1 MAKMESGSGSDTGL
15 IALLIQINKALH
27 RRTSEE
33 LLGMRLKPFLLLGY
47 VRDRGAVS
55 QQELETGLLMDANS
69 VVLLLNETEAAGF
82 SVRRR
87 DPADRRRHM
96 VELTDAGRVAV
107 ERAEKAREGIED
119 EVLSDLSVDE
129 RKALRK
135 LLKRVLE
142 GLLQGPRRIPLAGLA
157 RRILSRRSLRR
168 LSVGKPT
175 KRYLPLGVAA
185 TGLHSPVCV
194 ARGRALVKPLH
205 DHCHP
210 LHPTKSSISR
220 GPRSRSLVD

>member
-1 MAKMESGSGSDTGL
+1 MTKMGGSGSDPGL

-33 LLGMRLKPFLLLGY
+33 LLGMRLKSFLLLGY

-87 DPADRRRHM
+87 DPSDRRRHM
-96 VELTDAGRVAV
+96 VELTPAGRLAV

-119 EVLSDLSVDE
+119 EVLSDLSPEE
-129 RKALRK
+129 RASLQK
-135 LLKRVLE
+135 LLRRVLD
-142 GLLQGPRRIPLAGLA
+142 GLLR
-157 RRILSRRSLRR
+157 
-168 LSVGKPT
+168 V
-175 KRYLPLGVAA
+175 
-185 TGLHSPVCV
+185 PVESQ
-194 ARGRALVKPLH
+194 APA
-205 DHCHP
+205 
-210 LHPTKSSISR
+210 
-220 GPRSRSLVD
+220 

>member
-1 MAKMESGSGSDTGL
+1 MAKMESSGSEKGL
-15 IALLIQINKALH
+15 IALLMQINKALH

-33 LLGMRLKPFLLLGY
+33 LLGMRLKAFLLLGY

-96 VELTDAGRVAV
+96 VELTAAGRAAV

-119 EVLSDLSVDE
+119 DVLSDLSPDE
-129 RKALRK
+129 RKTLRK
-135 LLKRVLE
+135 LLGSVLD
-142 GLLQGPRRIPLAGLA
+142 GLLRVPAETQ
-157 RRILSRRSLRR
+157 SQ
-168 LSVGKPT
+168 V
-175 KRYLPLGVAA
+175 
-185 TGLHSPVCV
+185 
-194 ARGRALVKPLH
+194 
-205 DHCHP
+205 
-210 LHPTKSSISR
+210 
-220 GPRSRSLVD
+220 

>member
-1 MAKMESGSGSDTGL
+1 MAKMESGSDKGL

-33 LLGMRLKPFLLLGY
+33 LLGMRLKAFLLLGY

-96 VELTDAGRVAV
+96 VELTAAGRAAV
-107 ERAEKAREGIED
+107 ERAERAREGIED
-119 EVLSDLSVDE
+119 EVLSDLSPDE
-129 RKALRK
+129 RKTLRK
-135 LLKRVLE
+135 LLGRVLD
-142 GLLQGPRRIPLAGLA
+142 GLLRVPAESQ
-157 RRILSRRSLRR
+157 SQ
-168 LSVGKPT
+168 V
-175 KRYLPLGVAA
+175 
-185 TGLHSPVCV
+185 
-194 ARGRALVKPLH
+194 
-205 DHCHP
+205 
-210 LHPTKSSISR
+210 
-220 GPRSRSLVD
+220 

>member
-1 MAKMESGSGSDTGL
+1 MTKMESDSGNAGRAQGASDSETGL

-27 RRTSEE
+27 RHTSEE
-33 LLGMRLKPFLLLGY
+33 LLGMRLKAFLLLGY

-96 VELTDAGRVAV
+96 VELTKAGRLAV

-119 EVLSDLSVDE
+119 DVLSDLSIDE

-135 LLKRVLE
+135 LLKRVL
-142 GLLQGPRRIPLAGLA
+142 AGLV
-157 RRILSRRSLRR
+157 R
-168 LSVGKPT
+168 V
-175 KRYLPLGVAA
+175 
-185 TGLHSPVCV
+185 PVESQSQ
-194 ARGRALVKPLH
+194 A
-205 DHCHP
+205 
-210 LHPTKSSISR
+210 
-220 GPRSRSLVD
+220 

>member
-1 MAKMESGSGSDTGL
+1 MKKMGGPGSETGL

-33 LLGMRLKPFLLLGY
+33 LLGMRLKSFLLLGY

-55 QQELETGLLMDANS
+55 QQELEAGLLMDANS

-96 VELTDAGRVAV
+96 VELTAAGRAAV

-119 EVLSDLSVDE
+119 EVLADLSPEE
-129 RKALRK
+129 RATLRK
-135 LLKRVLE
+135 LLRRVLD
-142 GLLQGPRRIPLAGLA
+142 GLLRVPAEA
-157 RRILSRRSLRR
+157 
-168 LSVGKPT
+168 
-175 KRYLPLGVAA
+175 
-185 TGLHSPVCV
+185 
-194 ARGRALVKPLH
+194 
-205 DHCHP
+205 
-210 LHPTKSSISR
+210 
-220 GPRSRSLVD
+220 

>member
-15 IALLIQINKALH
+15 IALLVQINKALH

-33 LLGMRLKPFLLLGY
+33 LLGMRLKSFLMLGY

-96 VELTDAGRVAV
+96 VELTAAGRTAV
-107 ERAEKAREGIED
+107 ERAEKEREGIED
-119 EVLSDLSVDE
+119 EVLSDLSSEE

-135 LLKRVLE
+135 LLRRVLD
-142 GLLQGPRRIPLAGLA
+142 GLLRVPAESQ
-157 RRILSRRSLRR
+157 SQ
-168 LSVGKPT
+168 V
-175 KRYLPLGVAA
+175 
-185 TGLHSPVCV
+185 
-194 ARGRALVKPLH
+194 
-205 DHCHP
+205 
-210 LHPTKSSISR
+210 
-220 GPRSRSLVD
+220 

>member
-1 MAKMESGSGSDTGL
+1 MAKMESGSDKGL

-33 LLGMRLKPFLLLGY
+33 LLGMRLKAFLLLGY

-96 VELTDAGRVAV
+96 VELTAAGRAAV

-119 EVLSDLSVDE
+119 DVLSDLNPDE
-129 RKALRK
+129 RKTLRK
-135 LLKRVLE
+135 LLGRVLD
-142 GLLQGPRRIPLAGLA
+142 GLLRVPAESQ
-157 RRILSRRSLRR
+157 SQ
-168 LSVGKPT
+168 V
-175 KRYLPLGVAA
+175 
-185 TGLHSPVCV
+185 
-194 ARGRALVKPLH
+194 
-205 DHCHP
+205 
-210 LHPTKSSISR
+210 
-220 GPRSRSLVD
+220 

>member
-33 LLGMRLKPFLLLGY
+33 LLGMRLKSFLMLGY

-96 VELTDAGRVAV
+96 VELTAAGRAAV

-119 EVLSDLSVDE
+119 EVQSDLSPEE
-129 RKALRK
+129 RKTLRK
-135 LLKRVLE
+135 LLRRVLD
-142 GLLQGPRRIPLAGLA
+142 GLLQPAPD
-157 RRILSRRSLRR
+157 
-168 LSVGKPT
+168 
-175 KRYLPLGVAA
+175 
-185 TGLHSPVCV
+185 PVK
-194 ARGRALVKPLH
+194 L
-205 DHCHP
+205 
-210 LHPTKSSISR
+210 
-220 GPRSRSLVD
+220 

>member
-15 IALLIQINKALH
+15 IALLVQINKALH

-33 LLGMRLKPFLLLGY
+33 LLGMRLKSFLLLGY

-96 VELTDAGRVAV
+96 VELTAAGRVAV

-119 EVLSDLSVDE
+119 EVLSDLSPEE
-129 RKALRK
+129 RKTLRK
-135 LLKRVLE
+135 LLRRVLD
-142 GLLQGPRRIPLAGLA
+142 GLLMPAPDTANL
-157 RRILSRRSLRR
+157 
-168 LSVGKPT
+168 
-175 KRYLPLGVAA
+175 
-185 TGLHSPVCV
+185 
-194 ARGRALVKPLH
+194 
-205 DHCHP
+205 
-210 LHPTKSSISR
+210 
-220 GPRSRSLVD
+220 

>member
-33 LLGMRLKPFLLLGY
+33 LLGMRLKSFLLLGY

-96 VELTDAGRVAV
+96 VELTAAGRTAV

-119 EVLSDLSVDE
+119 DVLSDLSPEE

-135 LLKRVLE
+135 LLRRVLD
-142 GLLQGPRRIPLAGLA
+142 GLLRVPAESQSQA
-157 RRILSRRSLRR
+157 
-168 LSVGKPT
+168 
-175 KRYLPLGVAA
+175 
-185 TGLHSPVCV
+185 
-194 ARGRALVKPLH
+194 
-205 DHCHP
+205 
-210 LHPTKSSISR
+210 
-220 GPRSRSLVD
+220 

>member
-1 MAKMESGSGSDTGL
+1 MANMESSGSDKGL

-33 LLGMRLKPFLLLGY
+33 LLGMRLKAFLLLGY

-55 QQELETGLLMDANS
+55 QQELEAGLLMDANS

-96 VELTDAGRVAV
+96 VELTATGRAAV

-119 EVLSDLSVDE
+119 DVLSDLNPDE
-129 RKALRK
+129 RKTLRK
-135 LLKRVLE
+135 LLGRVLD
-142 GLLQGPRRIPLAGLA
+142 GLLRVPAESQ
-157 RRILSRRSLRR
+157 SQ
-168 LSVGKPT
+168 V
-175 KRYLPLGVAA
+175 
-185 TGLHSPVCV
+185 
-194 ARGRALVKPLH
+194 
-205 DHCHP
+205 
-210 LHPTKSSISR
+210 
-220 GPRSRSLVD
+220 

>member
-1 MAKMESGSGSDTGL
+1 MQKMGVASGSDTGL

-27 RRTSEE
+27 RRKSEE
-33 LLGMRLKPFLLLGY
+33 LLGMRLKSFLLLGY

-87 DPADRRRHM
+87 APADRRRHM

-119 EVLSDLSVDE
+119 DVLSDLSPDE
-129 RKALRK
+129 RKTLRK
-135 LLKRVLE
+135 LLGRVLE
-142 GLLQGPRRIPLAGLA
+142 GLLTGPP
-157 RRILSRRSLRR
+157 
-168 LSVGKPT
+168 
-175 KRYLPLGVAA
+175 
-185 TGLHSPVCV
+185 
-194 ARGRALVKPLH
+194 
-205 DHCHP
+205 
-210 LHPTKSSISR
+210 
-220 GPRSRSLVD
+220 